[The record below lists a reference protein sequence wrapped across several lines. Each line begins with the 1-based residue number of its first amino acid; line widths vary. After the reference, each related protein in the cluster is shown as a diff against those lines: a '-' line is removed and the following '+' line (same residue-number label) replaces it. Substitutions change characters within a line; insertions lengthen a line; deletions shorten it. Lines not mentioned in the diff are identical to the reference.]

1 MKSVHEQILDKQK
14 QSITLYLCENI
25 YTTDSAEEVF
35 SDPIWDNLFMPIR
48 NVVSPVRNMIV
59 DTLDNEPDV

>member
-1 MKSVHEQILDKQK
+1 MKSVHKQTLDKQK